1 MSIIFVTNKYE
12 IILIFCI
19 FTNINIEIAMKKS
32 LKVIFLLM
40 IFGFGFQSCT
50 DDDDKLLEDSGT
62 VVQNFIWRGLNYYY
76 LYQQNVPDLA
86 DGKFTNPQALNA
98 FITTKGS
105 PENTFQ
111 DFLYR
116 PVSKFPDVAGV
127 VKATDRFSVLVD
139 NYDVLE
145 NLFAGIRKTSG
156 LVTSFKYK
164 TGNSGPLIGFV
175 RYVVTGSNASTK
187 NVKRG
192 DLFNAVNGVTIT
204 DSNLSTIFANDNFT
218 LNFANYNGGAFT
230 SNGID
235 IAFTKTQI
243 TENPVLINS
252 ILNVGTK
259 KVAYL
264 MYNSFTS
271 NFNQELNNAFG
282 QMKAQNATELVLDL
296 RYNGGG
302 SVQTSAYLASMITG
316 QYNGQ
321 VFAKEIWNPKI
332 QSFYETTSPEQLVN
346 LFTNN
351 IDGVLA
357 NNLNLTKVYVLTT
370 SRTASASE
378 LIINGLKPYITVVQI
393 GTKTI
398 GKNSGSI
405 TMYDSP
411 NFGKSGRNS
420 NHKYAMQPL
429 TFKVANRDG
438 FGDYQTG
445 IVPNFVIEENI
456 ANLGILGNANEPLL
470 KKALDLIAL
479 NPRKSKE
486 TPFKVYENA
495 TIDFNEF
502 ENQMYRD
509 KLPVGLEKATKN

>member
-1 MSIIFVTNKYE
+1 
-12 IILIFCI
+12 
-19 FTNINIEIAMKKS
+19 MKKS
-32 LKVIFLLM
+32 FKILLLIL
-40 IFGFGFQSCT
+40 IFGFGLQSCT
-50 DDDDKLLEDSGT
+50 DSDDKLLEDNGT

-76 LYQQNVPDLA
+76 LYQQDVPDLA
-86 DGKFTNPQALNA
+86 DGKFSNPIALNN
-98 FITTKGS
+98 FLTTKGS
-105 PENTFQ
+105 PESTFQ
-111 DFLYR
+111 DLLFK
-116 PVSKFPDVAGV
+116 PISKFPNTGNVINAS
-127 VKATDRFSVLVD
+127 DRFSVLVD
-139 NYDVLE
+139 DYDILE
-145 NLFAGIRKTSG
+145 NLSQGIRKTSG

-164 TGNSGPLIGFV
+164 SGNSGPLIGYV
-175 RYVVTGSNASTK
+175 RYVVAGSNASTK

-204 DSNLSTIFANDNFT
+204 DANLNTIFANDNFT
-218 LNFANYNGGAFT
+218 LNFASFSGGTFP

-243 TENPVLINS
+243 TENPVLVNS
-252 ILNVGTK
+252 ILNIGTK

-264 MYNSFTS
+264 MYNSFTTS
-271 NFNQELNNAFG
+271 FNQELNNAFG

-316 QYNGQ
+316 QFNGQ
-321 VFAKEIWNPKI
+321 VFAKEIWNPRI
-332 QSFYETTSPEQLVN
+332 QSFYESSRPEQLVN

-351 IDGVLA
+351 IDGTLA

-378 LIINGLKPYITVVQI
+378 LIINGLKPYINVVQI

-405 TMYDSP
+405 LLYDSP

-445 IVPNFVIEENI
+445 LVPNFVIEENI
-456 ANLGILGNANEPLL
+456 EDLGILGNANEPLL

-479 NPRKSKE
+479 NPRKTLE
-486 TPFKVYENA
+486 VPFKVYENA
-495 TIDFNEF
+495 LFDYNEF

-509 KLPVGLEKATKN
+509 KLPIGLEKAIKK

>member
-1 MSIIFVTNKYE
+1 MQKN
-12 IILIFCI
+12 
-19 FTNINIEIAMKKS
+19 AMKKS
-32 LKVIFLLM
+32 FKVLFLFL

-76 LYQQNVPDLA
+76 LYQPDVPDLS
-86 DGKFTNPQALNA
+86 DGKFTNPLALNNFVA
-98 FITTKGS
+98 TKGS
-105 PENTFQ
+105 PEAIFQ
-111 DFLYR
+111 DLLFR

-139 NYDVLE
+139 DYDFLE
-145 NLFAGIRKTSG
+145 NLLNGIRKTSG
-156 LVTSFKYK
+156 LVTSFKFK
-164 TGNSGPLIGFV
+164 SGNSGPLIGYV
-175 RYVVTGSNASTK
+175 RYVVAGSDASTK

-192 DLFNAVNGVTIT
+192 DLFYAVNGVEIY

-218 LNFANYNGGAFT
+218 LNFANFAAGSFT
-230 SNGID
+230 PNGID

-243 TENPVLINS
+243 TENPVLVNS

-264 MYNSFTS
+264 MYNSFNF

-282 QMKAQNATELVLDL
+282 QMKSQNATELVLDL

-316 QYNGQ
+316 QFNGQ
-321 VFAKEIWNPKI
+321 VFAKEVWNPKI
-332 QSFYETTSPEQLVN
+332 QSYYQSTNPEQLIN

-351 IDGVLA
+351 IGGASA
-357 NNLNLTKVYVLTT
+357 NNLNLSKVYVLTT

-378 LIINGLKPYITVVQI
+378 LIINGLKPYISVVQI

-405 TMYDSP
+405 TMYDSS

-486 TPFKVYENA
+486 VPFKVYENA
-495 TIDFNEF
+495 TIEFDVF

-509 KLPVGLEKATKN
+509 KLPVGLEKALKN